1 MKINKILGA
10 LGNID
15 KIAEGIKNKI
25 FKKDDVEEIARQRW
39 AECKLCPLLDREG
52 KTCAVS
58 GTQPCCADCGC
69 SLGIKMRS
77 MSSACPKGRW
87 EAVMPNELA
96 NKLVNQFVE
105 EDRIKHLEMLKKK
118 KEEYK
123 NKNKKNDSN
132 I

>member
-10 LGNID
+10 LGNLD

-25 FKKDDVEEIARQRW
+25 FKKDDIEEIAQKRW
-39 AECKLCPLLDREG
+39 AECNLCPLLDKEG

-58 GTQPCCADCGC
+58 GTAPCCADCGC

-77 MSSACPKGRW
+77 MSSACPKVRW
-87 EAVMPNELA
+87 KAVMPNELA
-96 NKLVNQFVE
+96 NKLVNQIAE

-118 KEEYK
+118 KEEYIK
-123 NKNKKNDSN
+123 KQKNDSN

>member
-10 LGNID
+10 LGNLD

-25 FKKDDVEEIARQRW
+25 FKKDDIEEIAQKRW
-39 AECKLCPLLDREG
+39 AECKLCPLLDKEG

-58 GTQPCCADCGC
+58 GTAPCSADCGC

-87 EAVMPNELA
+87 KAVMPNELA
-96 NKLVNQFVE
+96 NKLVNQIAE

-118 KEEYK
+118 KEEYIK
-123 NKNKKNDSN
+123 KQKNDSN